1 MSDINNL
8 GTFTSI
14 NAVWKKHPEGGKEG
28 DYLFVN
34 ETKYRWNKY
43 DRIWENAAT
52 VTESPA
58 RETKT
63 FDGDV
68 VVGNDLTVGGT
79 IKAKGFKQPNCGLF
93 ASLDALKEAY
103 PTPEVGMWAVVGNTM
118 PGDIYRCNT
127 AGVWTATGEKGG
139 VDKLDLTE
147 VNKAISSENT
157 ARIAADKSL
166 QDAIT
171 REASDRKTADDTLQ
185 AHIDN
190 ISGHAYNGAFLKVE
204 DFSDGVNPAIS
215 ESDRR
220 AVIASNCKEWLDGVK
235 FNGDDWRRTGG
246 RCKLAFDGANFECYN
261 FELFVSGNIGL
272 QVVVGAVNY
281 DPAYDT
287 IVTNNGT
294 FNVLYRRHTAD
305 GWGEWTDIR
314 TSGILQGT
322 GEATDK
328 TMSQKAVTEA
338 LRTITDR
345 LDKAGDAVGGNTIN
359 VTEEYPPG
367 SGYHTL
373 SSAIRAVE
381 AKRRAKGRCI
391 TFESSQGKYVTKQF
405 TGTDLAAWESEGSW
419 EDFGAGGTVRSVTLN
434 GGKMLPD
441 GDGDIALTVDR
452 VEVDESLDAESTNP
466 VQNKAIAARLGEVE
480 ASTVFGMTAELSG
493 DESTVHLALTNKS
506 GAEIVSADLPAGKG
520 GGGETQATRIVLSA
534 SVDKTTVKEGDS
546 VKLTYTYDHLNT
558 GGESTGQKA
567 AVRVTVRRGA
577 TTTYDETTQD
587 VGRGTYTLDLTKH
600 LLAGTSDI
608 YITATATDP
617 ETGKA
622 QRKQAYVGVRSVT
635 LSLSSG
641 YNLAAALQNGGY
653 ASGETVSVPY
663 TVGGTGTKTVT
674 MYLDG
679 VQKEAHTVTRSGTTN
694 GSFGIAASGLSAG
707 RHTVQM
713 VAEMEAGG
721 GLTLKSDSIHI
732 DILKTGDG
740 APFVGLMLTH
750 RDGRISGPSDHLTPT
765 LGAGRYEACV
775 FKFAAYDPAATPAS
789 VEICRNGKP
798 QQTVSVPRTVQ
809 DYRNRFT
816 EKGRQTLLFKVG
828 KAEHTLYVD
837 VADGGI
843 DIGEAAYGLQVKLSP
858 AGRSNGEADPARWE
872 SGGVKTAFEGFD
884 WSSNGWTGDS
894 LKLSNGAR
902 AVIGYK
908 PFKEDAGATGM
919 TLEMEFKVTNVTDRS
934 AEVISCISGGKGLSV
949 TATEAGIRTG
959 TVIHYTNEDGKDAS
973 REIKIGTKFAPDE
986 WLKVAFVIGRRT
998 EGRLM
1003 ELYVNG
1009 NRAGA
1014 DIYDSGYYFRQ
1025 DTPAGITLS
1034 SEAADLEVRNIRIYN
1049 RPLTD
1054 DEVLENRMVDADSA
1068 EGMVRLYEENDILGE
1083 TGVDIDKL
1091 RAKGKGVMRIVRK
1104 GGLDEVNETNNKK
1117 TDFSADVYFYS
1128 PFGKE
1133 HDFILRDCYIRI
1145 QGTSSTKYPSKNIRI
1160 YFGKGGANLSLE
1172 VGGKKA
1178 DGKAYSMRPGGTA
1191 MNLYCMKSDYSDSSM
1206 SLNTGGAKLFN
1217 DVMKEL
1223 GLLTPPQR
1231 HQYEQGGNSLNAV
1244 TVRQSIDGFPIDI
1257 FSAETAD
1264 GESTYFGQYNFNNE
1278 KSRSGRL
1285 FGMEG
1290 VDGFTPE
1297 CPLTLETLNNG
1308 EKACLFQS
1316 ASDEDLAAHFDAGL
1330 ETNYPD
1336 DVKWAGL
1343 DEKQR
1348 SALKR
1353 LFGWIRQCVPAGAA
1367 AGDLSTFRSA
1377 KFVSEL
1383 GQYFDKGHLLT
1394 YYIHTDYFA
1403 SVDQRAKN
1411 ILLRTWDG
1419 NVWYLTY
1426 YDGDTQLGKRNDCFL
1441 AYDYTIDRDTYDA
1454 EASKYAF
1461 EGRESWLWN
1470 LVLANLGDDLKR
1482 SAARYRTRMTPE
1494 RVLEMLAGEQ
1504 MGAWSDRA
1512 YNKSGYLK
1520 YIRPDMV
1527 ETYGKKWP
1535 FIYALQ
1541 GSNKAFLQYFV
1552 RNRFALLDAKYGTNS
1567 FTSDNIDL
1575 YMSRSASDPADTLRI
1590 TAGEVYAFGYGTNNS
1605 PNLGSTGMVDAGK
1618 TAELRITGSY
1628 TVNDPLRVYGASR
1641 MQVLDMTGAADR
1653 LKNGLDLGKC
1663 AVLRELDLQSGTAGS
1678 TGWWLNTGSCRQLR
1692 KVNLR
1697 NQRQAKTGGSTS
1709 TELDF
1714 SNQTKLEE
1722 LDARGT
1728 QVRSV
1733 SFAKGAP
1740 LTSAKLP
1747 GTLAVLKLEYL
1758 RKLTTDGLALEDWS
1772 NVRTLV
1778 VDGCPNISWETLL
1791 SRCTGVERLRVTGI
1805 DREDD
1810 GTWLSKFMTKG
1821 GVDAG
1826 GSATD
1831 TCALVGT
1838 VRLTSYMADETYAKY
1853 AAHFPELNI
1862 RQPEYT
1868 VIEFDDTVA
1877 DDANVTNLDN
1887 RTGYKFGTAYRPSG
1901 HILRILA
1908 QRHRVLAKVT
1918 KKATT
1923 RTESFAG
1930 ADTVLNNPDGE
1941 AACFPLDDADSNRY
1955 TDGTQAKLDGTEGDV
1970 MMLEPHYWYKGVNDY
1985 MNGKHWA
1992 CFGSG
1997 SERPSRPDAT
2007 VLTLAD
2013 IQKSGGIRKGY
2024 KVMTG
2029 KGAIAAARSKD
2040 GKYDICRVFV
2050 SGFRKVRFP
2059 TVPGQELAG
2068 SAFTDGDGRVLKD
2081 VSVPTLANTFS
2092 PGMYLVVDIP
2102 EGAAE
2107 LHFTVMQ
2114 SAPFDRVV
2122 LSRSGD
2128 ILDMEP
2134 DWVEHGECLTGV
2146 FGSTVVDGRL
2156 RSCITGGSTTGNLT
2170 WRDFHHYSTQ
2180 RGMQQLDYEM
2190 QKDTANLFYAKYGR
2204 RDVQT
2209 QCGAGR
2215 HSSTRTTG
2223 GTAVLGMLDTIGF
2236 EEARDLDGTV
2246 TDSPVDGALRQY
2258 AWYRRG
2264 ESDSEI
2270 VQTDNTNCLGYEDF
2284 YGHKEEFAD
2293 GAVIPNNSGVNG
2305 VWSILMPDGSVREVK
2320 GATVT
2325 LWIKA
2330 VVHGLYMDIIPSGG
2344 ADGSST
2350 TFYCDK
2356 FDADGRRDRAVLF
2369 GNYASFSNG
2378 GLTGIRTNAGLSDAA
2393 SQIGSRL
2400 AFRGKIVRAQSVA
2413 AYKALEGI
2421 V

>member
-14 NAVWKKHPEGGKEG
+14 TAVWKKHPEGGKEG

-147 VNKAISSENT
+147 VNKAISSETT

-314 TSGILQGT
+314 TSGILQET
-322 GEATDK
+322 GDATDK

-345 LDKAGDAVGGNTIN
+345 LDKAGDAVGGNTVN
-359 VTEEYPPG
+359 VTEEYPLG

-391 TFESSQGKYVTKQF
+391 TFEASQGKYVTKQF
-405 TGTDLAAWESEGSW
+405 AGTDLAAWESEGSW

-506 GAEIVSADLPAGKG
+506 GAEIVSADIPAGKG

-587 VGRGTYTLDLTKH
+587 MGRGTYTLDLTKH

-608 YITATATDP
+608 YVTATATDP

-679 VQKEAHTVTRSGTTN
+679 RQKEAHTVTRSGTTN

-732 DILKTGDG
+732 DILKAGDG

-843 DIGEAAYGLQVKLSP
+843 DIGEAAYGLVVKLSP

-872 SGGVKTAFEGFD
+872 SGGVKTMFEGFD

-919 TLEMEFKVTNVTDRS
+919 TLEMEFRVTGVTDRS
-934 AEVISCISGGKGLSV
+934 AEVISCMSGGKGLSV

-1083 TGVDIDKL
+1083 TGGVDIDRL

-1133 HDFILRDCYIRI
+1133 HDFILHDCYIRI

-1172 VGGKKA
+1172 VNGKKA
-1178 DGKAYSMRPGGTA
+1178 EGKTYSMRPGGTA

-1231 HQYEQGGNSLNAV
+1231 YQYEQGGKSLNAV

-1264 GESTYFGQYNFNNE
+1264 GESAYFGQYNFNNE
-1278 KSRSGRL
+1278 KSKSGKL

-1308 EKACLFQS
+1308 EKTCLFQS

-1367 AGDLSTFRSA
+1367 AGDLSTFRSV

-1419 NVWYLTY
+1419 KKWYLTY

-1441 AYDYTIDRDTYDA
+1441 AYDYTIGRDTYDA

-1470 LVLANLGDDLKR
+1470 LVLANLGDDLKKC
-1482 SAARYRTRMTPE
+1482 AADYRAKMTPE

-1520 YIRPDMV
+1520 YIRPAMV

-1575 YMSRSASDPADTLRI
+1575 YMSRSASDPADTLKI

-1605 PNLGSTGMVDAGK
+1605 PNLGGTGMVDAGK

-1714 SNQTKLEE
+1714 SNQTKLED

-1758 RKLTTDGLALEDWS
+1758 RKLTTDGLTLEDWS
-1772 NVRTLV
+1772 NVSTLV

-1810 GTWLSKFMTKG
+1810 GTWLSKFMAKG

-1877 DDANVTNLDN
+1877 DDANVSNLDN

-1918 KKATT
+1918 AK
-1923 RTESFAG
+1923 
-1930 ADTVLNNPDGE
+1930 GE
-1941 AACFPLDDADSNRY
+1941 ALVHPLHDRDSNFY
-1955 TDGTQAKLDGTEGDV
+1955 ADAAEPAVCTPAVLTGEEGDWMV
-1970 MMLEPHYWYKGVNDY
+1970 YEPHYWYKGVNDTL
-1985 MNGKHWA
+1985 NGKKYA
-1992 CFGSG
+1992 VYASG
-1997 SERPSRPDAT
+1997 RDMPPVPDSGTYRKIAYDRLEREKRRKVGIDESRKTMAEA
-2007 VLTLAD
+2007 V
-2013 IQKSGGIRKGY
+2013 
-2024 KVMTG
+2024 
-2029 KGAIAAARSKD
+2029 AID
-2040 GKYDICRVFV
+2040 GNYDVVAIDCRGWKRVRFV
-2050 SGFRKVRFP
+2050 SVNTNDG
-2059 TVPGQELAG
+2059 AG
-2068 SAFTDGDGRVLKD
+2068 NAFTDGAGNILSRPVTGGLRDMFTTGMYLITDVPAGAEKLY
-2081 VSVPTLANTFS
+2081 VSVPAKPAMLFDFVLLSNSAN
-2092 PGMYLVVDIP
+2092 L
-2102 EGAAE
+2102 
-2107 LHFTVMQ
+2107 
-2114 SAPFDRVV
+2114 
-2122 LSRSGD
+2122 
-2128 ILDMEP
+2128 LDMEP
-2134 DWVEHGECLTGV
+2134 EWVEHAPCLAGVVKASLDNGKYRSVVRDYQTGLSYNTSV
-2146 FGSTVVDGRL
+2146 RLVDK
-2156 RSCITGGSTTGNLT
+2156 S
-2170 WRDFHHYSTQ
+2170 H
-2180 RGMQQLDYEM
+2180 GMGVADYEHR
-2190 QKDTANLFYAKYGR
+2190 KDTANLFAAKYGR
-2204 RDVQT
+2204 RNSQAQT
-2209 QCGAGR
+2209 GMSQFRNYENGLTAALGMED
-2215 HSSTRTTG
+2215 TAAMDNGLPGIPGLTG
-2223 GTAVLGMLDTIGF
+2223 GLNGIEYSNV
-2236 EEARDLDGTV
+2236 
-2246 TDSPVDGALRQY
+2246 
-2258 AWYRRG
+2258 
-2264 ESDSEI
+2264 
-2270 VQTDNTNCLGYEDF
+2270 LGYEAADLR
-2284 YGHKEEFAD
+2284 YEILEGLSLNRKELDYVPLTKVDTAGSERY
-2293 GAVIPNNSGVNG
+2293 IPEKN
-2305 VWSILMPDGSVREVK
+2305 VRQ
-2320 GATVT
+2320 
-2325 LWIKA
+2325 WMSA
-2330 VVHGLYMDIIPSGG
+2330 VVHGRYMDILAAGSFQ
-2344 ADGSST
+2344 ASSST
-2350 TFYCDK
+2350 YYSDYYQNYK
-2356 FDADGRRDRAVLF
+2356 SSDPERAVIA
-2369 GNYASFSNG
+2369 GNASKGEHNGVFS
-2378 GLTGIRTNAGLSDAA
+2378 LRTDTQLSTTNSDFTV
-2393 SQIGSRL
+2393 RMM
-2400 AFRGKIVRAQSVA
+2400 FRGKVSRAGSVEEFKRA
-2413 AYKALEGI
+2413 KDIRL
-2421 V
+2421 